1 MISQTLQD
9 AINEQIAFEISSA
22 LIYKAMQA
30 YFEAEDLP
38 GFANWMDVQY
48 QEELFHANK
57 FFDYLCETGGRAAM
71 LAFEGAR
78 NDYASPLEAFRTALG
93 HEQIVTSRIG
103 KLMDLA
109 REENDHAAQIMLQW
123 FITEQVEEEAS
134 AGLIIRKLERV
145 EGDGRGLLMLDQE
158 LAQRIFTPP
167 AGTA

>member
-1 MISQTLQD
+1 MIGQKLQD
-9 AINEQIAFEISSA
+9 AINDQIAFEISSA

-48 QEELFHANK
+48 QEELFHADR
-57 FFDYLCETGGRAAM
+57 FFTYVCDAGGRAAM
-71 LAFEGAR
+71 LPFAGAR
-78 NDYASPLEAFRTALG
+78 NDFASPLEAFRVTLE
-93 HEQIVTSRIG
+93 HEQQVTARIG

-109 REENDHAAQIMLQW
+109 REEGDHAAQIMLQW
-123 FITEQVEEEAS
+123 FVTEQVEEEAN

-158 LAQRIFTPP
+158 LAQRVFTPP
-167 AGTA
+167 VGAA

>member
-1 MISQTLQD
+1 MLSKKLQD

-30 YFEAEDLP
+30 YFEHEDLP

-48 QEELFHANK
+48 QEELFHANR
-57 FFDYLCETGGRAAM
+57 FFTYVCDAGGLAAM
-71 LAFEGAR
+71 LPFEGAR
-78 NDYASPLEAFRTALG
+78 NDYESPLEAFRVTLD
-93 HEQIVTSRIG
+93 HEQQVTARIG

-109 REENDHAAQIMLQW
+109 REQGDHAAQIMLQW

-158 LAQRIFTPP
+158 LAQRVYTPP
-167 AGTA
+167 AGA